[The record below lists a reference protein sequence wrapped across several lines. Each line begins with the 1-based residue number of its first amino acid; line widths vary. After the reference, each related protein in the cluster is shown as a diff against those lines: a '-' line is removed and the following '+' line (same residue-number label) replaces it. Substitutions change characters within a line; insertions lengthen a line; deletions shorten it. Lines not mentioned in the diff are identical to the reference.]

1 MMWLVWLACSVDKEP
16 EPAPFQTELRADDDG
31 PLLPLAAP
39 RLARRISL
47 DLRGVLPT
55 VAELNAV
62 EADPAALDALVD
74 QWLADPR
81 LEGRMVSLLSE
92 RWHTKVDEFLM
103 FYWEYRELAGDDL
116 QEYPFESAIGEEP
129 LRLLAHVIA
138 TDQPWGEVV
147 RADWTMANPL
157 LASIWPIERPA
168 GEGWLVSRYTDGR
181 PAAGVLATNGLWW
194 RYYTT
199 HSNLNRARAAAISR
213 LLICEDYLARPVA
226 FSSDLALEDSTGIN
240 QALRTNPYCQGC
252 HSSMDPMAAALFGFW
267 PAGEH
272 ATQEMDHYHPEREQL
287 SVWLAGAEPAWFGK
301 PVSGLEELGGAI
313 AEDPRF
319 ARCAAESFASL
330 LWRRD
335 VVVGDVQRV
344 EALRQAY
351 MAGDQK
357 IKPLLKAITQ
367 TPVYR
372 AGSLSA
378 EASPAQQDA
387 EATERLLGAS
397 LLSSSIED
405 LTGFVWVE
413 EGFPQ
418 LDNDTWGFR
427 ILGGGV
433 DGAYVTRPQ
442 ATPGATWVLVTQRL
456 AEAAAA
462 TAVPAHFAG
471 GDNRLLELAP
481 GVPSTDPAF
490 AAELDRLHW
499 RLYGQRPD
507 ATWQAAIRG
516 LYDGVFVAEG
526 EQAAWQAVLIAM
538 FRDPLFVSY

>member
-1 MMWLVWLACSVDKEP
+1 MMLLMFLACAVEKEP
-16 EPAPFQTELRADDDG
+16 APAPFQTALRADEDA
-31 PLLPLAAP
+31 PLVPLAAP
-39 RLARRISL
+39 RMARRISL
-47 DLRGVLPT
+47 DLRGVLPS
-55 VAELNAV
+55 VAELDAV
-62 EADPAALDALVD
+62 EADPLALDGLVD
-74 QWLADPR
+74 QWLEDPR
-81 LEGRMVSLLSE
+81 LEPRMVSLLSE

-116 QEYPFESAIGEEP
+116 QEYAFESSVGEEP

-157 LASIWPIERPA
+157 LASIWPIERPE
-168 GEGWLVSRYTDGR
+168 GEGWLVSRYADGR

-199 HSNLNRARAAAISR
+199 HSNLNRARAAAITR

-226 FSSDLALEDSTGIN
+226 FSSDLALEDSRGITE
-240 QALRTNPYCQGC
+240 AIHSNPYCQGC
-252 HSSMDPMAAALFGFW
+252 HSSMDPIAAALFGFW

-287 SVWLAGAEPAWFGK
+287 SGWLANAEPAWFGK
-301 PVSGLEELGGAI
+301 PVSGLEELGATI

-319 ARCAAESFASL
+319 SRCAAESFAAL

-335 VVVGDVQRV
+335 VQVGDVDRV
-344 EALRQAY
+344 EALRQEFLS
-351 MAGDQK
+351 GEQK
-357 IKPLLKAITQ
+357 IKPLLKAITE
-367 TPVYR
+367 TAVYR

-378 EASPAQQDA
+378 EASTAQQEA
-387 EATERLLGAS
+387 EATERLLGAP

-456 AEAAAA
+456 AEAAVA
-462 TAVPAHFAG
+462 TAVPAHYAA
-471 GDNRLLELAP
+471 GDNRFLEIPP
-481 GVPSTDPAF
+481 GTASTDPAF

-507 ATWQAAIRG
+507 ADWQAAIRS
-516 LYDGVFVAEG
+516 LYGRVFEVEG
-526 EQAAWQAVLIAM
+526 EQAAWQAVLTAM
-538 FRDPLFVSY
+538 LRDPLFVSY

>member
-1 MMWLVWLACSVDKEP
+1 
-16 EPAPFQTELRADDDG
+16 
-31 PLLPLAAP
+31 
-39 RLARRISL
+39 
-47 DLRGVLPT
+47 
-55 VAELNAV
+55 
-62 EADPAALDALVD
+62 
-74 QWLADPR
+74 
-81 LEGRMVSLLSE
+81 
-92 RWHTKVDEFLM
+92 
-103 FYWEYRELAGDDL
+103 
-116 QEYPFESAIGEEP
+116 ESAIGEEP
-129 LRLLAHVIA
+129 LRLLAHVIV

-168 GEGWLVSRYTDGR
+168 GEGWQVSRYTDGR

-226 FSSDLALEDSTGIN
+226 FSSDLALEDSAGIN

-287 SVWLAGAEPAWFGK
+287 STWLAGAEPGWFGK
-301 PVSGLEELGGAI
+301 PVSGLEELGSTI

-335 VVVGDVQRV
+335 VGVGDVARV
-344 EALRQAY
+344 EALRQSY
-351 MAGDQK
+351 LAGDKK

-367 TPVYR
+367 TAVYR
-372 AGSLSA
+372 AGSLSP
-378 EASPAQQDA
+378 EASPAQQEA

-405 LTGFVWVE
+405 LTGFVWEE

-456 AEAAAA
+456 AEAAVA
-462 TAVPAHFAG
+462 TAVPAHYTG

-481 GVPSTDPAF
+481 GLPSTDPAF

-507 ATWQAAIRG
+507 ATWQAAIRS
-516 LYDGVFVAEG
+516 LYDGVFAVEG

-538 FRDPLFVSY
+538 LRDPLFVSY